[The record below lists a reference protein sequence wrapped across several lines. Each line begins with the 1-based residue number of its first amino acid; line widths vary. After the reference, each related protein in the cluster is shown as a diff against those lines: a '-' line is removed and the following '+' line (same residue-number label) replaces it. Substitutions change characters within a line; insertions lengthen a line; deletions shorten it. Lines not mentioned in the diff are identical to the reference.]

1 MKVLYRYPLVFIF
14 LVLAGCASPDGNGN
28 PAPTI
33 TRVEIQ
39 PDTVLTPT
47 QAASLRGGERME
59 VATPTGP
66 ESVTITGDAAPTAA
80 ALTPKPTL
88 APDAWMKLPVL
99 PELSPRARQIL
110 ADGIARGNNPR
121 AFSKIGDC
129 ESQTDW
135 FLDMYDLGPDH
146 YSLGAYEEELAPVI
160 DYYAGSFHRTSL
172 AARQGFTAA
181 SLMSPIWADPQL
193 CEKGET
199 PLGCEYRLHRP
210 AVAFILVGTNDAVNP
225 DTFEKHMRR
234 AIEYSIEQSV
244 LPVLGT
250 KADNIEGD
258 HAINA
263 TMARLAHE
271 YELPLW
277 NYWLAVQDLPD
288 QGLQEDGAH
297 LTFAAPF
304 FDNPNA
310 LRRAWPVRNLNALQ
324 VLDTLMEASELP

>member
-1 MKVLYRYPLVFIF
+1 MKVFYRYLFI
-14 LVLAGCASPDGNGN
+14 LLLLAMAGCASAD
-28 PAPTI
+28 
-33 TRVEIQ
+33 
-39 PDTVLTPT
+39 
-47 QAASLRGGERME
+47 AATD
-59 VATPTGP
+59 A
-66 ESVTITGDAAPTAA
+66 SVTITPVVVESSAARPTDTGIIVTATSPVPAKVNLPPTAD
-80 ALTPKPTL
+80 LPERPKPTL
-88 APDAWMKLPVL
+88 GPDAWSRMPVL
-99 PELSPRARQIL
+99 PKLSPRAREIL
-110 ADGIARGNNPR
+110 AEGITRGNNPR

-146 YSLGAYEEELAPVI
+146 YSLGEYEALAPVI
-160 DYYAGSFHRTSL
+160 DYYKGSFGRTSL

-181 SLMSPIWADPQL
+181 SLMSPIWADPQQ

-199 PLGCEYRLHRP
+199 PLACEYRLHKP

-225 DTFEKHMRR
+225 PTFEKHMRK
-234 AIEYSIEQSV
+234 AIEFSIAQGV

-250 KADNIEGD
+250 KADNVEGD
-258 HAINA
+258 HEINA
-263 TMARLAHE
+263 TLARLAHE

-304 FDNPNA
+304 FDRPDA

-324 VLDTLMEASELP
+324 VLDTLMEASEQP